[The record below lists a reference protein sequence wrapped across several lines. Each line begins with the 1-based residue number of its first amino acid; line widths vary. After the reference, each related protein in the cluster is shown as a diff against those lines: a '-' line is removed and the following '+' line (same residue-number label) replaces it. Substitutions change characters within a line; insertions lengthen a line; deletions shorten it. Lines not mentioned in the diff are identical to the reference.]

1 MLLWTNQQTT
11 RATDPL
17 ESSSSTEPP
26 IKLTLELNISKT
38 LIDLPYP
45 KSDNEPK
52 DKNTVVC
59 YL

>member
-17 ESSSSTEPP
+17 ESGSSTELP
-26 IKLTLELNISKT
+26 IELNISET
-38 LIDLPYP
+38 PIDLPYP
-45 KSDNEPK
+45 KSDNKPK
-52 DKNTVVC
+52 DKNTAVC

>member
-1 MLLWTNQQTT
+1 MLLQTNQQTA

-17 ESSSSTEPP
+17 ESSSSTKPP
-26 IKLTLELNISKT
+26 IELNISET
-38 LIDLPYP
+38 SIDLLYS
-45 KSDNEPK
+45 KSDNKPK